1 MIRVRTVK
9 RLATTARHGGMTIDS
24 ATAAAALPTQRGA
37 LPVTRPLPL
46 AATAALP
53 VADEPSAPR
62 WQVWAAVAA
71 GLLGGALM
79 VAGVVLP
86 W

>member
-1 MIRVRTVK
+1 
-9 RLATTARHGGMTIDS
+9 MTIDS
-24 ATAAAALPTQRGA
+24 ATAAVAALPTQRGA

-46 AATAALP
+46 AATTAPP
-53 VADEPSAPR
+53 VAELPRAPR

-71 GLLGGALM
+71 GLLGGVLM